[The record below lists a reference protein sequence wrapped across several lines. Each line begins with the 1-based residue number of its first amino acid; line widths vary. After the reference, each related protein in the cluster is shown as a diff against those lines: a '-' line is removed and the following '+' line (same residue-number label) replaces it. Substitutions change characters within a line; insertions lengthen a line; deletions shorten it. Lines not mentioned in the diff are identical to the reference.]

1 MTIRVRRA
9 ADRGRAGHCWPD
21 SLHTFSFGNC
31 GAALLLACLTGCAPV
46 GPRLTRDLSVAY
58 NEAVQES
65 GQRELMLNIVRL
77 RYRDTPE
84 FLEISNIAT
93 EMRIERGL
101 GVGAEFG
108 TVEGATQNLGT
119 ASASIGYSE
128 SPIVTFTPRT
138 DEKFT
143 RQLVAPVALDSLYLL
158 IRYGWSIERV
168 LLLMAEDINGLQ
180 NVISRE
186 NVSSDKSSG
195 QREFHEVCTA
205 MRALAEDRLLKL
217 EQYTSWETVSEP
229 IPAEGFAASDLLKAE
244 AEGYRVVMQGDPA
257 RLALSRAVK
266 RYRWTLQPAAST
278 REEWAT
284 LRRLA
289 GFGEGQTQ
297 FALEPALPVV
307 EERGG
312 SFRIETRSVLGV
324 LAYLSHGVSVPPVHL
339 NLGLAEPESNAREF
353 AERLLKVRSSSTRP
367 ASAWLAIPYR
377 AQWFYVDGSDLNS
390 RRTLGLLNSL
400 MRLEIDAGGSQN
412 VPLLTLPLG
421 R

>member
-1 MTIRVRRA
+1 M
-9 ADRGRAGHCWPD
+9 
-21 SLHTFSFGNC
+21 
-31 GAALLLACLTGCAPV
+31 LLACLAGCAPV
-46 GPRLTRDLSVAY
+46 GPSLTRDLSVAY

-77 RYRDTPE
+77 RYTDTPE

-108 TVEGATQNLGT
+108 TVEGETQNLGT

-143 RQLVAPVALDSLYLL
+143 RQLVGPVALDSLYLL
-158 IRYGWSIERV
+158 IRYGWSTERV
-168 LLLMAEDINGLQ
+168 LLLTAEEINGLQ
-180 NVISRE
+180 NVTSRE
-186 NVSSDKSSG
+186 NESSEQSSG
-195 QREFHEVCTA
+195 RREFWELCA
-205 MRALAEDRLLKL
+205 ALRALTEDRMLKL

-229 IPAEGFAASDLLKAE
+229 IPAEGLAASDLLQAE
-244 AEGYRVVMQGDPA
+244 AEGFRVAVHGDPA
-257 RLALSRAVK
+257 RLALSRAAK

-278 REEWAT
+278 TDEWAT
-284 LRRLA
+284 VQRLA
-289 GFGEGQTQ
+289 GLDEGRTQ
-297 FALEPALPVV
+297 LALEPALPAVA
-307 EERGG
+307 ERGG
-312 SFRIETRSVLGV
+312 SFRVETRSVLGV
-324 LAYLSHGVSVPPVHL
+324 LAYLSHGVTVPPVHL
-339 NLGLAEPESNAREF
+339 NRGLAEPESNAREL
-353 AERLLKVRSSSTRP
+353 AERLLKVHSSPTRP

-377 AQWFYVDGSDLNS
+377 DQWFYIEESDLNS

-400 MRLEIDAGGSQN
+400 MRLEISAGGSRN